1 MNMNVFGVRSTGPNT
16 VNKNLLK
23 WKKEAINT
31 LHAASITYMIGTLE
45 DANLLA
51 IHVHR
56 YSVQVKYLI
65 TDLT

>member
-16 VNKNLLK
+16 VNNNLLK

-56 YSVQVKYLI
+56 YSVQVKYSI
-65 TDLT
+65 T